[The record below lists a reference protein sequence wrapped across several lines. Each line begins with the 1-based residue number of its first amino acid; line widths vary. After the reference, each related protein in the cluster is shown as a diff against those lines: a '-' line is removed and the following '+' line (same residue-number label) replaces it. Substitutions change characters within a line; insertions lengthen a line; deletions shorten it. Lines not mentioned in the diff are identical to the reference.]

1 MKRILANDGI
11 DDDGK
16 MLLEEAEYE
25 VITDHI
31 PQDDL
36 NIELPK
42 FDAIIVRSA
51 TKVRKELIDK
61 CPNLKIIARG
71 GVGMDNIDVEYA
83 QSKGIQ
89 VINTPQASTRS
100 VAELT
105 MGHIFA
111 LSRNLH
117 RSKADLSHSKSDFK
131 KLKAEYSSGQE
142 ISGKSLGILGFGRIG
157 QETAKLAMG
166 ASLRILPYDPFVD
179 ETVLNFD
186 IFNNSNLNLALN
198 VHTIELETVLAKSD
212 FISLHLPLSDGKAV
226 ITAKEIAKMKDGVF
240 IINCARGGVIDED
253 ALLEGLNSGK
263 IGGAGLDVFLNEPR
277 PNRALLEHPRVSV
290 SPHIGGSTIE
300 AQAKIGREL
309 ADKIITYFE
318 AL

>member
-1 MKRILANDGI
+1 MIRILANDGI

-31 PQDDL
+31 PQE
-36 NIELPK
+36 ELAKALPG
-42 FDAIIVRSA
+42 FDVLIVRSA
-51 TKVRKELIDK
+51 TKVRKELIDL
-61 CPNLKIIARG
+61 CPRLKIIARG

-83 QSKGIQ
+83 VSKGIE

-111 LSRNLH
+111 LSRFLH
-117 RSKADLSHSKSDFK
+117 RSKADMTGSKSDFK
-131 KLKAEYSSGQE
+131 KLKAEFGAGHE
-142 ISGKSLGILGFGRIG
+142 IAGKVLGILGFGRIG

-166 ASLRILPYDPFVD
+166 AGLRILPYDPYVS

-186 IFNNSNLNLALN
+186 IFDNANLNLALN
-198 VHTIELETVLAKSD
+198 VHTVELETVLAKSD
-212 FISLHLPLSDGKAV
+212 FISLHLPLTNGQSV
-226 ITAKEIAKMKDGVF
+226 ITKSEINKMKEGVI

-253 ALLEGLNSGK
+253 ALLEGLNTGK
-263 IGGAGLDVFLNEPR
+263 IGGAGLDVFMNEPT
-277 PNRALLEHPRVSV
+277 PNKAILDHPNVSI

-309 ADKIITYFE
+309 ADKIITFLE
-318 AL
+318 D